1 MLRQLISI
9 SAVVG
14 LLLISATSCNKESGE
29 MNEFAYVWFEV
40 AGKVTDAAGAPLEGI
55 TVSAE
60 AVESVTTDSAGM
72 FSISGGCAP
81 AESVA
86 LKFSGDDSDGN
97 HYMPKTVMVEI
108 EKYKEGHGWNQGYYR
123 NRSEVV
129 VSMTGESVITP
140 PSFDVEK

>member
-9 SAVVG
+9 FTVVG
-14 LLLISATSCNKESGE
+14 LLLVSATSCNTDSGE

-40 AGKVTDAAGAPLEGI
+40 NGKVVDAAGVPLEGI
-55 TVSAE
+55 TV
-60 AVESVTTDSAGM
+60 AVESVEPVKTDVAGM
-72 FSISGGCAP
+72 FTISGGCAP

-86 LKFSGDDSDGN
+86 LKFSGEDSNGN

-108 EKYKEGHGWNQGYYR
+108 EKYKDGHGWNQGYYR

-129 VSMTGESVITP
+129 VNMTEESVITP
-140 PSFDVEK
+140 PSYDVEK

>member
-9 SAVVG
+9 FTVVS
-14 LLLISATSCNKESGE
+14 LLFLSATSCTEDSGE

-40 AGKVTDAAGAPLEGI
+40 EGKVTDAAGAPLEGI

-60 AVESVTTDSAGM
+60 SVEAVKTDAAGA

-86 LKFSGDDSDGN
+86 LKFSGDDSNGN

-108 EKYKEGHGWNQGYYR
+108 EKYKDGHGWNQGYYR

-129 VSMTGESVITP
+129 VSMTDESVITP
-140 PSFDVEK
+140 PSYDVEK